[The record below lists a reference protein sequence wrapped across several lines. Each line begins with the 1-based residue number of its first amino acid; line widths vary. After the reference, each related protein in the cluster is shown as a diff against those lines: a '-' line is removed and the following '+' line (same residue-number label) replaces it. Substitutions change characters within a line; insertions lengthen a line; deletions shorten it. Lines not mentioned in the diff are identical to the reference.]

1 MTYQIID
8 NFAAGLDTRKSPLT
22 SPPGTLTRLVNAAV
36 TPGGEIAK
44 RRAFV
49 NVATVTGS
57 FGLAATAA
65 SLYVFGKNVVPSLP
79 SWSVPGVT
87 LKGMKVPNADAT
99 LQQMDYDVF
108 DGRIYLACRTGG
120 ATVPPAAP
128 TAAENPHYY
137 EDASGGASTLSE
149 GAGKGYYVRT
159 YQTKIYTVLGKNLSF
174 SCVGSPLKW
183 VDGTVGSV
191 TYVGAG
197 FINLSTQD
205 ADAEIL
211 TSLEVYYDQLA
222 VFASESVQIWAVDP
236 DDSKNQ
242 FVQLL
247 RQAGTLAPRSPLQYG
262 SGDVLYLDQS
272 GIRSLKA
279 KDSSNSA
286 AVSDIGSP
294 VDPVVQALI
303 LAKGQA
309 YMDKAIA
316 LLEPSVGRFWM
327 VFEDRILVLS
337 YFPGPKITAWSEY
350 LLSELGAAK
359 VQHATTCNGRIFLR
373 DTQDRIWL
381 FGGNDGQQFNNCGV
395 EIRLPYLDGKK
406 PGHKKQFSAIDA
418 TVNGTWTVKVSFDF
432 NNPDAEE
439 TVATISV
446 PTWNAGAGELQG
458 YDSHFSLRFYN
469 NDANQATISNCA
481 IHYEMA
487 DDKT

>member
-22 SPPGTLTRLVNAAV
+22 SPAGTLTRLVNAVV

-49 NVATVTGS
+49 NVANVAGS
-57 FGLAATAA
+57 FGLAATAN
-65 SLYVFGKNVVPSLP
+65 SIYVFGRNVTPALP
-79 SWSVPGVT
+79 AWPVPGVT
-87 LKGMKVPNADAT
+87 LKSLKVPNSASDITQA
-99 LQQMDYDVF
+99 DYDVF
-108 DGRIYLACRTGG
+108 DGLIYLSCF
-120 ATVPPAAP
+120 VPSAVYPAN
-128 TAAENPHYY
+128 NPHYY
-137 EDASGGASTLSE
+137 GEPMLATEGG
-149 GAGKGYYVRT
+149 GKGLYVRT
-159 YQTKIYTVLGKNLSF
+159 YQTKIYSVIGKNLYF

-183 VDGTVGSV
+183 HNYTDAGPPVVD
-191 TYVGAG
+191 YIGAG
-197 FINLSTQD
+197 SINLSTQD
-205 ADAEIL
+205 ADAEML
-211 TSLEVYYDQLA
+211 TSLEVYYDQLS
-222 VFASESVQIWAVDP
+222 VFSTESVQIWAVAPDP
-236 DDSKNQ
+236 AKNQ

-247 RQAGTLAPRSPLQYG
+247 RAAGTLAARSPLQYG

-294 VDPVVQALI
+294 VDPVIQ
-303 LAKGQA
+303 G
-309 YMDKAIA
+309 MTPTTDMTKAIA
-316 LLEPSVGRFWM
+316 LLEPSIGRFWM
-327 VFEDRILVLS
+327 IFPNSVLVLS
-337 YFPGPKITAWSEY
+337 YFPGPSITAWSQFT
-350 LLSELGAAK
+350 LSFT
-359 VQHATTCNGRIFLR
+359 VQHAVTCNGRIFLR
-373 DTQDRIWL
+373 DTADNIWVY
-381 FGGNDGQQFNNCGV
+381 GGVDGTTYDNCGV

-418 TVNGTWTVKVSFDF
+418 TVSGTWRVAVSFDY

-439 TVATISV
+439 TVATISA
-446 PTWNAGAGELQG
+446 PTWNLGAGELEG

-469 NDANQATISNCA
+469 TDALPATISNCA